1 MTASSPMH
9 PQPRRHRLLLVDD
22 QPINIQTLFAI
33 FSADYEVFM
42 ATSGAQALQVCADQ
56 RPDLILL
63 DVVMP
68 EMDGHE
74 VCRRLKADARTR
86 DIPVI
91 FVTAQNQAEEE
102 TLGLQLGAVDFIS
115 KPVNAA
121 VVRARVHSHLLLGSA
136 LEQVK
141 LLNDGLEVRVA
152 QRTQELQNALEQL
165 RESQD
170 SLASSEAKATL
181 SLLVAGVSHE
191 LGSPLGNSAMAAS
204 ALAAQARAFQAL
216 VDTGLMKRSD
226 FSGFLVSL
234 TEGTTMIQK
243 NLDRANELLG
253 HFRQVA
259 ADQASEQRRRFKVAE
274 TVNEIL
280 HTLQPSLKRFAHRIA
295 LDIPVDIAMDSQPGA
310 LGQVVINLVNNAY
323 LHAFEQISDGV
334 LTIRVRV
341 VGTWVHMVFE
351 DNGVGIAPDNL
362 HKLFEPFFSTK
373 IGKGGT
379 GLGLAIVHNLVTKT
393 LGGVIR
399 VSSTPGQG
407 TRFEIELPQ
416 TLP

>member
-226 FSGFLVSL
+226 FSGFLVAL

-351 DNGVGIAPDNL
+351 DNGVGIAPDNV